1 MAAGAATAA
10 AAASQAAAAVLTTTE
25 AFRRTDL
32 LRTLVQKPDVYK
44 PTTRDQEIETW
55 SDWKHGLKNY
65 LSVVDTKYV
74 EEMEVIESDPSR
86 PSTISTMADD
96 TKRRARELYSILVS
110 FMRGRPAKLAR
121 AITDQNGYEVWR
133 TFSTRGRGTTRTS
146 SRPGRPSS
154 RATPGNGCR
163 WRTAQ
168 TTSMS
173 PIRLPSPAA
182 TRSPGLP

>member
-65 LSVVDTKYV
+65 LSVVDAKY
-74 EEMEVIESDPSR
+74 
-86 PSTISTMADD
+86 
-96 TKRRARELYSILVS
+96 
-110 FMRGRPAKLAR
+110 
-121 AITDQNGYEVWR
+121 WR
-133 TFSTRGRGTTRTS
+133 
-146 SRPGRPSS
+146 
-154 RATPGNGCR
+154 R
-163 WRTAQ
+163 WR
-168 TTSMS
+168 
-173 PIRLPSPAA
+173 
-182 TRSPGLP
+182 